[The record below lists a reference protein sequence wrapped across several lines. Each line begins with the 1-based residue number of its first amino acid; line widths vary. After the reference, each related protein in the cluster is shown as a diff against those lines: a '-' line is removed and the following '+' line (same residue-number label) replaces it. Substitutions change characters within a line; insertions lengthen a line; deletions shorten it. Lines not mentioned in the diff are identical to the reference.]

1 MIRRPPRSTLF
12 PYTTLFRSMDPARRA
27 FYRFHSSIMEPWD
40 GPAAVAFTDGTVIG
54 AVLDRNGLRPGR
66 WWHTT
71 DDLVVLASEGGVLDI
86 PASDV
91 VAKGRLQPGRMF
103 LVDTAAGRIGSGE
116 EVKGA
121 LAAEQP
127 CGDGLHAGLVPL
139 PQLPERRR
147 ARPSHESVV
156 RRQQLFG
163 YTEEELRVLVTPMA
177 ATGAEPIGSM
187 GTDTPVAALSDR
199 SRLLYDYFGQL
210 FAQVTNPP
218 LDAIREELV
227 TSLGRTFGPEQNL
240 LQAYPASCRQV
251 FLPYPVIDNDE
262 LAKIL
267 HIDDDGDLPG
277 FAAVRI
283 TGHFDVTGG
292 GPALA
297 QAIEE
302 LRAKVS
308 RAIAA
313 GARII
318 VLSDRD
324 CDERRAPIPSLLM
337 TSAVHH
343 HLVRE
348 RTRMQVG
355 LVVES
360 GDCREVHHVAVLL
373 GYGAAAV
380 NPYLAFESIEDLI
393 RGGRL
398 TGVEP
403 AQAVR
408 NTVKALGK
416 GVLKVMSKMGSST
429 VGSYPMAQIFE
440 AVGLSQEIVDEY
452 FTGPSSP
459 LGGVGIDVLAEEVA
473 MRHRRA
479 YPENAT
485 ERAHRRLETGGE
497 YQWRREGEVHLFNP
511 ETVFLLQHAT
521 RSRQYEVFEKY
532 TQTVDRL
539 SEEAATLR
547 GLFTIR
553 TGGRPPVPL
562 EEVEPVSEIVKRFST
577 GAMSYGSISQ
587 EAHETLAIAMNR
599 IGGKSNTGEGGE
611 DPDRDRK

>member
-1 MIRRPPRSTLF
+1 MVVREAWASHGELEA
-12 PYTTLFRSMDPARRA
+12 ARRA

-66 WWHTT
+66 WWQTK
-71 DDLVVLASEGGVLDI
+71 DDLVVLASEVGVLDI
-86 PASDV
+86 PAADI

-103 LVDTAAGRIGSGE
+103 LVDTTARRIVSDE

-127 CGDGLHAGLVPL
+127 YEDWLHAGLVHL

-156 RRQQLFG
+156 RRQMLFS
-163 YTEEELRVLVTPMA
+163 YTEEELRILVTPMA
-177 ATGAEPIGSM
+177 ATAAEPIGSM

-240 LQAYPASCRQV
+240 LNATPASCRQV
-251 FLPYPVIDNDE
+251 TVPFPVIDNDE

-283 TGHFDVTGG
+283 TGHFDVNGG
-292 GPALA
+292 GPALR

-302 LRAKVS
+302 LRTKVS
-308 RAIAA
+308 KAIAA

-324 CDERRAPIPSLLM
+324 CDEKRAPIPSLLM
-337 TSAVHH
+337 TAAVHH

-348 RTRMQVG
+348 KTRMEVG

-360 GDCREVHHVAVLL
+360 GDCREVHHVALLL

-393 RGGRL
+393 RDGAL

-408 NTVKALGK
+408 NMVKALGK
-416 GVLKVMSKMGSST
+416 GVLKVMSKMGIST
-429 VGSYPMAQIFE
+429 VGAYTAAQVFE
-440 AVGLSQEIVDEY
+440 AFGLANDVLAEY
-452 FTGPSSP
+452 FTGTSSK
-459 LGGVGIDVLAEEVA
+459 LGGVGLDVIAEEA
-473 MRHRRA
+473 AQRHRRA
-479 YPENAT
+479 HPDNPT
-485 ERAHRRLETGGE
+485 DRVHRRLESGGE
-497 YQWRREGEVHLFNP
+497 YAWRRDGELHLFTP

-521 RSRQYEVFEKY
+521 KTRQYDVFQKY
-532 TQTVDRL
+532 TDTVDSL
-539 SEEAATLR
+539 SAEAATLR
-547 GLFTIR
+547 GLFTLK
-553 TGGRPPVPL
+553 TDVRPPVPV
-562 EEVEPVSEIVKRFST
+562 EEVEPASEIVRRF
-577 GAMSYGSISQ
+577 
-587 EAHETLAIAMNR
+587 N
-599 IGGKSNTGEGGE
+599 
-611 DPDRDRK
+611 